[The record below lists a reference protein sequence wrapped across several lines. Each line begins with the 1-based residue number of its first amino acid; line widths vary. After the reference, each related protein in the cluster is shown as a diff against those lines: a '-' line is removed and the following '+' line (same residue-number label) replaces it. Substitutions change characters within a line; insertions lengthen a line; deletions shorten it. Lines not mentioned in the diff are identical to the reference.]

1 MSSSPPVTEIVT
13 LQLGSNFSED
23 ATKPLIEKLKKQP
36 GCQDVYWGPTV
47 EDANVA
53 HLFIDWDS
61 VGHHEDFRANEE
73 ASKPILG
80 PLLEMLTGPAPL
92 TYFHVPF
99 EPFPPT
105 KAMSGPI
112 LELGQLEAKDE
123 PGAKEEME
131 KIVLKIFGLASKQPK
146 CNGAALGTVVEDKNR
161 IVILLAW
168 ESVEAHM
175 KDFRNTP
182 EFGEAAALL
191 GPYMKEGA
199 FTHVKIKRA

>member
-1 MSSSPPVTEIVT
+1 MSSSSPVTEIVT
-13 LQLGSNFSED
+13 LQLGPNFSED
-23 ATKPLIEKLKKQP
+23 TSKRLIEKLKKQP

-61 VGHHEDFRANEE
+61 VEHHEDFRANEE
-73 ASKPILG
+73 VSKPILD
-80 PLLEMLTGPAPL
+80 PMLEMLTGSSPL

-112 LELGQLEAKDE
+112 LELGQLEAKDD
-123 PGAKEEME
+123 PGAKEEMKKIVE
-131 KIVLKIFGLASKQPK
+131 KILGFAIKHPK
-146 CNGAALGTVVEDKNR
+146 CNGAAFGTVVEDQNR
-161 IVILLAW
+161 VVIVLAW

-175 KDFRNTP
+175 EDFRNTP
-182 EFGEAAALL
+182 DFGETAALL

-199 FTHVKIKRA
+199 FTHVKIKPA